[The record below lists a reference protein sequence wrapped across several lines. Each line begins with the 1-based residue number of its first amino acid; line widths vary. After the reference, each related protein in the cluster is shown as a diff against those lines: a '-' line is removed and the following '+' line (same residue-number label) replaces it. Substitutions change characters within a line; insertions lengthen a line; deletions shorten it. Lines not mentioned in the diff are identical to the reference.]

1 MINQVT
7 RSFNTVT
14 EKKRF
19 IQINLLQKKATC
31 FRKLLHAF
39 VHGDILVLFNQEMK
53 YTEKHKSGFCYD
65 QFYRSNWN
73 LLKHHR

>member
-1 MINQVT
+1 MTVPLSINLIKRVELNEISYIMINQVT

-39 VHGDILVLFNQEMK
+39 VHGDILVLFN
-53 YTEKHKSGFCYD
+53 
-65 QFYRSNWN
+65 
-73 LLKHHR
+73 